1 MSGQDVV
8 IKLEPVNGEYRAL
21 EHEFWV
27 YKKLGGGTGIPSVH
41 WFGSEG
47 GFNAMAIDR
56 LGLSLN
62 DIFIGCHRQ
71 FSVRTVLLI
80 TRQLVSDFYLL
91 YNKYRANVFY
101 VQISR
106 LQYIHSRNFIH
117 RDLKPSNLVM
127 GVGKH
132 ADLVYLIDFGL
143 SKEFRDP
150 DTHMHIPYKDALGLT
165 GTATFAS
172 IPSHLGAELGR
183 RDDLESL
190 AYILI
195 YFLRGS
201 LPWEG
206 LSNHL
211 IVASKQHTST
221 LDLCHGIPVE
231 FRAFLEYARSLSF
244 NVKPDYGY
252 LSRLFD
258 ELSSQEGS
266 DPRFDWDG
274 QIDMNENVV
283 GRQHKGPSKRRPG

>member
-1 MSGQDVV
+1 MD
-8 IKLEPVNGEYRAL
+8 
-21 EHEFWV
+21 
-27 YKKLGGGTGIPSVH
+27 
-41 WFGSEG
+41 
-47 GFNAMAIDR
+47 NAAN
-56 LGLSLN
+56 N
-62 DIFIGCHRQ
+62 D
-71 FSVRTVLLI
+71 T
-80 TRQLVSDFYLL
+80 T
-91 YNKYRANVFY
+91 
-101 VQISR
+101 
-106 LQYIHSRNFIH
+106 
-117 RDLKPSNLVM
+117 LVM

-172 IPSHLGAELGR
+172 IHSHLGVELGR

-195 YFLRGS
+195 CFLRGS

-211 IVASKQHTST
+211 IVASKQNTST
-221 LDLCHGIPVE
+221 LDLCHGLPVE
-231 FRAFLEYARSLSF
+231 FRVFLEYACSLSF
-244 NVKPDYGY
+244 DVKPDYGY

-258 ELSSQEGS
+258 ELSSRDGDSS

-283 GRQHKGPSKRRPG
+283 GRQHKGPSKQHLG